1 MHLVGVDEH
10 DVPGA
15 RAPCL
20 AARREG
26 VPAGG
31 DDAERIAFMDMAL
44 IGMAARLGAEQVDAA
59 EIGGMPQAKAAAGIC
74 LAAQR

>member
-1 MHLVGVDEH
+1 
-10 DVPGA
+10 
-15 RAPCL
+15 
-20 AARREG
+20 
-26 VPAGG
+26 VPAGR
-31 DDAERIAFMDMAL
+31 DDTERIAFMDMAL